1 MNLLPARAFL
11 LVPLLFVAAATS
23 APAQDSYIYTIRAGI
38 RELFLDDHHLGSVYN
53 LERRVHPVRKQPGGP
68 VVWADQPWEKTSAGE
83 NSFSELVEYYG
94 APGWDPDEGVW
105 KMWYVIGDGKRA
117 AYARSRDGVGW
128 EKPNLG
134 IVQYEG
140 SGENNLVMVQG
151 DPRALIVHVLM
162 DPNAPA
168 ERRYVGL
175 CWVGRRG
182 REAVASSDGY
192 VFRKLGYPPIPG
204 QDTSHLNYD
213 EKGGRFLLTVKHP
226 GPFGRSVYLSLSRD
240 LREWTPHELIFH
252 ADLRDQELGRERIRT
267 HLSDPGL
274 HTPTYHR
281 PQDYRTEIYNM
292 PVFPYESLYI
302 GLPTFFEA
310 AGLIP
315 LPRGNQD
322 GFNSVKLASSRDLKR
337 WNKVGRR
344 ESFIPVSRLSEGR
357 LDTVQIL
364 AASRPVVKEKEL
376 WFYYSG
382 IKERFTPDGVYH
394 GAIFLAKL
402 RRDGFVSFRAGAEEG
417 FVETRPIRFQGDRLF
432 CNVDAR
438 GGELTVEVVPPSRR
452 RTELREWAGK
462 RSRPIRGDRLE
473 AEVTWEGRD
482 DLRELNGK
490 VLRLRF
496 HLTDA
501 DLYSFW
507 SDSGRKP

>member
-1 MNLLPARAFL
+1 MKLLPARAFL
-11 LVPLLFVAAATS
+11 LVPLLFAAAATP

-38 RELFLDDHHLGSVYN
+38 RELFLDDLHLGSVYN
-53 LERRVHPVRKQPGGP
+53 LERRVHPVRKHPGGP

-140 SGENNLVMVQG
+140 SGENNLVKVEG
-151 DPRALIVHVLM
+151 DPSALIVHVLM
-162 DPNAPA
+162 DPNAPT

-226 GPFGRSVYLSLSRD
+226 GPFGRSVYLSMSRD
-240 LREWTPHELIFH
+240 LQEWTPHELIFH

-281 PQDYRTEIYNM
+281 PQEYRTEIYNM

-315 LPRGNQD
+315 PAAGQP
-322 GFNSVKLASSRDLKR
+322 
-337 WNKVGRR
+337 GR
-344 ESFIPVSRLSEGR
+344 
-357 LDTVQIL
+357 VQL
-364 AASRPVVKEKEL
+364 
-376 WFYYSG
+376 G
-382 IKERFTPDGVYH
+382 Q
-394 GAIFLAKL
+394 
-402 RRDGFVSFRAGAEEG
+402 AG
-417 FVETRPIRFQGDRLF
+417 Q
-432 CNVDAR
+432 
-438 GGELTVEVVPPSRR
+438 
-452 RTELREWAGK
+452 
-462 RSRPIRGDRLE
+462 
-473 AEVTWEGRD
+473 
-482 DLRELNGK
+482 
-490 VLRLRF
+490 
-496 HLTDA
+496 
-501 DLYSFW
+501 
-507 SDSGRKP
+507 